1 MEKLQLLLRQLS
13 VIVSKEQTA
22 AQEKYLRGE
31 SFNIFEV
38 CGVNHYEVSHSGI
51 IAELLNPR

>member
-31 SFNIFEV
+31 SFNMFEV
-38 CGVNHYEVSHSGI
+38 CGVNHY
-51 IAELLNPR
+51 